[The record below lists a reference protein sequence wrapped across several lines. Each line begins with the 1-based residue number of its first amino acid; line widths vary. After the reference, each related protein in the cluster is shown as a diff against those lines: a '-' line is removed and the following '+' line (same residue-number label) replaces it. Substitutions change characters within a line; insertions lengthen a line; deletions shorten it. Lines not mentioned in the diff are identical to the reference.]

1 MQDVMSL
8 DGKTI
13 VVTGAAQGI
22 GRAIANLAI
31 ALGARV
37 AGVDLNGDKL
47 DAFAATTNGRLLP
60 YVGNVADPEFTEA
73 TVRDIMARIGAI
85 DGLVNNAGIIRPA
98 MIEKMTLQ
106 QWSEVISVHL
116 TGAFLWTQAV
126 GRVMVAQGKAGRES
140 VGSIVNISSD
150 AGRAGSIG
158 QINYAAAKSGL
169 LGMTMTAA
177 KEWSKFGVRTNSV
190 CFGVVE
196 TPMTETIRGDKFR
209 DGMLARIRWG
219 VGPRRRKRSSLC
231 ASCSRMP
238 RPISP
243 ASTLP
248 WTAAITSPSNPL
260 RRMIGS
266 AGFRRAAS
274 ATAMAVPRGN
284 CYSCRGRTH
293 LPLPEDGPSR
303 GQPERREKPAA
314 G

>member
-190 CFGVVE
+190 YFGVVE

-209 DGMLARIRWG
+209 DGVLARIPMGRWG
-219 VGPRRRKRSSLC
+219 APEEVVKPVCFLLSD
-231 ASCSRMP
+231 
-238 RPISP
+238 
-243 ASTLP
+243 
-248 WTAAITSPSNPL
+248 
-260 RRMIGS
+260 
-266 AGFRRAAS
+266 AAS
-274 ATAMAVPRGN
+274 YITGQHIAV
-284 CYSCRGRTH
+284 
-293 LPLPEDGPSR
+293 DGGYHISV
-303 GQPERREKPAA
+303 
-314 G
+314 